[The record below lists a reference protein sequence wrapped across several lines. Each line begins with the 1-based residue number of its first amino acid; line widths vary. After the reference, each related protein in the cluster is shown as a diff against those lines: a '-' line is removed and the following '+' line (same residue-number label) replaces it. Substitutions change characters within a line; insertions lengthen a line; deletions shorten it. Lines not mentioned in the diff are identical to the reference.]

1 MKKRN
6 KDCTKTICNSF
17 LIQLQ
22 MCFLYDGQAAAH
34 LPCYP
39 LMSAHFRIQH
49 RITHFTFKKC
59 WQQIICFI
67 LHHSRTQIQLQ
78 LRAIEDDE
86 EKKMEIISHAID
98 KQANYSDNEI

>member
-1 MKKRN
+1 MH
-6 KDCTKTICNSF
+6 
-17 LIQLQ
+17 
-22 MCFLYDGQAAAH
+22 FLYDAQAAAH
-34 LPCYP
+34 LPRYP

-49 RITHFTFKKC
+49 QIAHFTFKKC

-86 EKKMEIISHAID
+86 ENKMEIISHAID
-98 KQANYSDNEI
+98 KQANYSGGGI